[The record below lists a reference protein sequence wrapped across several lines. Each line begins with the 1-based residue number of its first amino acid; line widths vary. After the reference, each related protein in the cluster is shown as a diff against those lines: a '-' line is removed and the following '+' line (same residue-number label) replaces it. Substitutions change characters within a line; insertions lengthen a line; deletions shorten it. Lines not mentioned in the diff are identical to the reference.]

1 MKKLM
6 SVLLALALVLAMV
19 PVAASAADGDV
30 AQVGNNTY
38 PTLQAAVEALD
49 ENGSTITLLADVE
62 LSKQVTLPANTTLD
76 GDDHTISVA
85 DSVNAWSS
93 ENSSKYMLLC
103 TGTNTT
109 IQNVTVD
116 AEGNAYGCI
125 QFYAT
130 TGGKV
135 ENVTLKNA
143 QQLGLLVNASQVTA
157 TGTLTLAGNGWGDV
171 INVGWGSGIPE
182 TATESSFTATNATLV
197 GVSSIYSDSSDVQN
211 AGEDGSDKFEVNAK
225 DFEPAEDGSHN
236 YTRPVADFNG
246 TKYPSLQAAIDAA
259 AASAD
264 GDTITLLDNITAED
278 VEDAGNGT
286 AAFTIPA
293 GVTLDGAG
301 HTITASATWTDTNHP
316 ILGVTSGAQD
326 VTTTIQNLTI
336 VGNEKSGHGINVW
349 SAEGA
354 AAKTTVAIEGVAI
367 QNCGTAGMVVNNSIV
382 TASGLQTSGNAWG
395 AVNVDKGSAFT
406 LTGTNELAENVQV
419 YSEDAGEEDGSK
431 ITTDLTP
438 VTGVG
443 DTLKGYTYYTSDVSK
458 LGEATITT
466 DEVTTVYE
474 KVEDAISQAKE
485 GETVTLTKDV
495 AVEAP
500 ISIGKGVTL
509 DGNGK
514 TITYAGEKKETNP
527 SVLILANSGADNVT
541 VKNVTLDTNGNLK
554 HGVEFFATDKGTLSG
569 VTVNGGSGTS
579 VQVNGSTGFT
589 IENCVLNPNDGAYA
603 NIEYCLSESAQN
615 AGGTTPSMTIENV
628 TFDSTA
634 TYEVWADATTV
645 EKIKEE
651 LKKAGVKNPTDADVK
666 KAISENVTT
675 ENSDSV
681 TITVGLDDSNTET
694 ITKPSTKPST
704 PGGTPSEP
712 EEPTWPFTD
721 VTEGDDWFYG
731 AVAYVY
737 ENGIMAGTD
746 ETTFEPYMELDR
758 AMAAQLLYN
767 LEGKPVV
774 TGESPFEDVAGSHW
788 AVDAI
793 TWAAQNDIVAGIG
806 GDLYDP
812 DSNVTR
818 EQFAQMLY
826 NYAKYKGYDLTATGD
841 LSQFPDAGSISSWA
855 ETALSW
861 ANGNGLINGHENGT
875 IDSKGSTIRAQAA
888 SIMANFE
895 QNVAK

>member
-19 PVAASAADGDV
+19 PVAASAAETTTGLPD
-30 AQVGNNTY
+30 
-38 PTLQAAVEALD
+38 AV
-49 ENGSTITLLADVE
+49 NGVISLTEDVE
-62 LSKQVTLPANTTLD
+62 LSEVAVLTEGTTLK
-76 GDDHTISVA
+76 GNGHTISVA
-85 DSVNAWSS
+85 DGVTWSDANGS
-93 ENSSKYMLLC
+93 QYMLLC
-103 TGTNTT
+103 SGDSIT
-109 IQNVTVD
+109 IEDVTVD
-116 AEGNAYGCI
+116 AEGVAYGCV
-125 QFYAT
+125 QFYASKEGT
-130 TGGKV
+130 LTD
-135 ENVTLKNA
+135 VTLKNA
-143 QQLGLLVNASQVTA
+143 QELGLLVNASQVTA

-171 INVGWGSGIPE
+171 INVGWGYGIPAE
-182 TATESSFTATNATLV
+182 TEKSSFTVAEGAELV
-197 GVSSIYSDSSDVQN
+197 GVSSIYSDEKDVGN
-211 AGEDGSDKFEVNAK
+211 AGENGSSKFTISADGFTKEESEGTVT
-225 DFEPAEDGSHN
+225 
-236 YTRPVADFNG
+236 YTRPVASIDNEE
-246 TKYPSLQAAIDAA
+246 YPSLQAAIDDAK
-259 AASAD
+259 S

-278 VEDAGNGT
+278 VEDAGKGT

-293 GVTLDGAG
+293 GVTLDGNG

-336 VGNEKSGHGINVW
+336 EGNGKSGHGINVW
-349 SAEGA
+349 NANN
-354 AAKTTVAIEGVAI
+354 VAINAVEI
-367 QNCGTAGMVVNNSIV
+367 YNCGTAGVVINNSIV
-382 TASGLQTSGNAWG
+382 TARGLQTSGSAWG

-419 YSEDAGEEDGSK
+419 YSEDAGEEGGSE

-466 DEVTTVYE
+466 GEGATVYE
-474 KVEDAISQAKE
+474 KVEDAIEQATE

-554 HGVEFFATDKGTLSG
+554 HGVEFFAADNGKLSG

-603 NIEYCLSESAQN
+603 NIEYCLSESAQT

-628 TFDSTA
+628 TFDSA
-634 TYEVWADATTV
+634 SLAVWADATTV

-651 LKKAGVKNPTDADVK
+651 LKKAGVEDPTVADVK
-666 KAISENVTT
+666 NAISENVTT

-681 TITVGLDDSNTET
+681 TITVGLDDDNTET

-712 EEPTWPFTD
+712 EEPTWPFKD
-721 VTEGDDWFYG
+721 VTEGDDWFYD

-746 ETTFEPYMELDR
+746 ETTFEPTMELDR
-758 AMAAQLLYN
+758 AMAAQLFYN
-767 LEGKPVV
+767 LEGKPAV
-774 TGESPFEDVAGSHW
+774 TGDSTFTDVTSGHW

-793 TWAAQNDIVAGIG
+793 TWAAENEVVAGIG
-806 GDLYDP
+806 EGLYDP

-888 SIMANFE
+888 SIMANFD

>member
-19 PVAASAADGDV
+19 PVAASAAETTTGLPD
-30 AQVGNNTY
+30 
-38 PTLQAAVEALD
+38 AL
-49 ENGSTITLLADVE
+49 NGVISLTEDVE
-62 LSKQVTLPANTTLD
+62 LSEVAVLTEGTTLK
-76 GDDHTISVA
+76 GNGHTISVA
-85 DSVNAWSS
+85 DGVTWSDANGS
-93 ENSSKYMLLC
+93 QYMLLC
-103 TGTNTT
+103 SGDGIT
-109 IQNVTVD
+109 IEDVTVD
-116 AEGNAYGCI
+116 AEGVAYGCV
-125 QFYAT
+125 QFYASKKGT
-130 TGGKV
+130 LTD
-135 ENVTLKNA
+135 VTLKNA
-143 QQLGLLVNASQVTA
+143 QELGLLVNASQVTA

-182 TATESSFTATNATLV
+182 TATKSSFTATNATLV
-197 GVSSIYSDSSDVQN
+197 GVSSIYSDSSDVTN
-211 AGEDGSDKFEVNAK
+211 AGGTGIAEEKFEVNA
-225 DFEPAEDGSHN
+225 DGFTSDGEDSLN
-236 YTRPVADFNG
+236 YTRPVASIDNEE
-246 TKYPSLQAAIDAA
+246 YPSLQAAIDDAK
-259 AASAD
+259 S
-264 GDTITLLDNITAED
+264 GDTITLLDNITAD
-278 VEDAGNGT
+278 DGKVTGAGT
-286 AAFTIPA
+286 AVYTIPD
-293 GVTLDGAG
+293 GVTLNGNG
-301 HTITASATWTDTNHP
+301 HTITASATWTGTNHP
-316 ILGVTSGAQD
+316 ILGVTTGAEGA
-326 VTTTIQNLTI
+326 TTTIRNLTI

-382 TASGLQTSGNAWG
+382 TARGLQTSGNAWG
-395 AVNVDKGSAFT
+395 AVNVDNGGSFT
-406 LTGTNELAENVQV
+406 LTGTGNNFKENVQV
-419 YSEDAGEEDGSK
+419 YTEKPESCKIDVKAANLKEVKSYNSGEGS
-431 ITTDLTP
+431 
-438 VTGVG
+438 V
-443 DTLKGYTYYTSDVSK
+443 LKGFTYYTDDVSK

-495 AVEAP
+495 TVEDT
-500 ISIGKGVTL
+500 ITIGKGVTL

-514 TITYAGEKKETNP
+514 TITYAGAQKTENP

-541 VKNVTLDTNGNLK
+541 VKNVTLDTKGNLK
-554 HGVEFFATDKGTLSG
+554 HGVEFFAADNGKLSG

-589 IENCVLNPNDGAYA
+589 IENCVLNPGDGAYA

-634 TYEVWADATTV
+634 TYEVWADKDTV
-645 EKIKEE
+645 ANIKEE
-651 LKKAGVKNPTDADVK
+651 LKEAEVENPTDADVK
-666 KAISENVTT
+666 NAISGNVTT

-681 TITVGLDDSNTET
+681 TITVGLEGNTTDT

-704 PGGTPSEP
+704 PGGTPTEP

-721 VTEGDDWFYG
+721 VTEGDDWFYD

-737 ENGIMAGTD
+737 ENNIMAGTD
-746 ETTFEPYMELDR
+746 ETTFAPYMELDR
-758 AMAAQLLYN
+758 AMAAQLFYN
-767 LEGKPVV
+767 LEGKPTV
-774 TGESPFEDVAGSHW
+774 TGDSTFTDVTSGHW

-806 GDLYDP
+806 GGLYDP

-888 SIMANFE
+888 SIMANFD

>member
-49 ENGSTITLLADVE
+49 ENGGTITLLADVE
-62 LSKQVTLPANTTLD
+62 LSEQVTLPANTTLN
-76 GDDHTISVA
+76 GADHTISVA
-85 DSVNAWSS
+85 DGVNAWSS

-171 INVGWGSGIPE
+171 INVGWGSGIPD
-182 TATESSFTATNATLV
+182 TATESSFVADGAELV
-197 GVSSIYSDSSDVQN
+197 GVSSIYSDKQDVGN
-211 AGEDGSDKFEVNAK
+211 AETASKNISVTAPESFGEAKNSEDGSVVYARDVAQVKSGDSVTPY
-225 DFEPAEDGSHN
+225 PALEE
-236 YTRPVADFNG
+236 
-246 TKYPSLQAAIDAA
+246 AIAA
-259 AASAD
+259 AKS
-264 GDTITLLDNITAED
+264 GDTITLLDNITAE
-278 VEDAGNGT
+278 ESTGGKG
-286 AAFTIPA
+286 AAAYTIPA
-293 GVTLDGAG
+293 GVTLDGNG

-316 ILGVTSGAQD
+316 ILGVTSGAQE

-336 VGNEKSGHGINVW
+336 EGNGKSGHGINVW
-349 SAEGA
+349 NANN
-354 AAKTTVAIEGVAI
+354 VAINDAKI
-367 QNCGTAGMVVNNSIV
+367 YNCGTAGVVINNSTV
-382 TASGLQTSGNAWG
+382 TASGLQTSGSAWG

-419 YSEDAGEEDGSK
+419 YSEDAGEEGGSE

-443 DTLKGYTYYTSDVSK
+443 DTLKDYTYYTSDVSK
-458 LGEATITT
+458 LGEGYNEKTN
-466 DEVTTVYE
+466 TVYE
-474 KVEDAISQAKE
+474 DIEDAIEQATE

-495 AVEAP
+495 TVEDT
-500 ISIGKGVTL
+500 ITVDKGVTL

-514 TITYAGEKKETNP
+514 TITYAGAQKTENP

-541 VKNVTLDTNGNLK
+541 VKNVTLDTKGNLK
-554 HGVEFFATDKGTLSG
+554 HGVEFFAADNGKLSG

-579 VQVNGSTGFT
+579 VQVNGSTSFT
-589 IENCVLNPNDGAYA
+589 IENCVLNPDDDAYA

-628 TFDSTA
+628 TFDSA
-634 TYEVWADATTV
+634 SLAVWADQDTV
-645 EKIKEE
+645 ANIKEE
-651 LKKAGVKNPTDADVK
+651 LEEAGVKNPTGADVK
-666 KAISENVTT
+666 NAISENVTT
-675 ENSDSV
+675 ENSASV
-681 TITVGLDDSNTET
+681 TITVGLEGNTTDT

-721 VTEGDDWFYG
+721 VTEGEDWFYD

-746 ETTFEPYMELDR
+746 ETIFDPFLELDR

-788 AVDAI
+788 ASDAI

-806 GDLYDP
+806 GGLYDP

-888 SIMANFE
+888 SIMANFD

>member
-30 AQVGNNTY
+30 ARVGNNTY

-49 ENGSTITLLADVE
+49 ENGGTITLLADVE

-143 QQLGLLVNASQVTA
+143 QELGLLVNASQVTA

-171 INVGWGSGIPE
+171 INVGWGYGIPAE
-182 TATESSFTATNATLV
+182 TEKSSFTVAEGAELV
-197 GVSSIYSDSSDVQN
+197 GVSSIYSDEKDVGN
-211 AGEDGSDKFEVNAK
+211 AGENGSSKFTISADGFTKEESEGTVT
-225 DFEPAEDGSHN
+225 
-236 YTRPVADFNG
+236 YTRPVASIDNEE
-246 TKYPSLQAAIDAA
+246 YPSLQAAIDDAK
-259 AASAD
+259 S

-278 VEDAGNGT
+278 VEDAGKGT

-293 GVTLDGAG
+293 GVTLDGNG
-301 HTITASATWTDTNHP
+301 HTITASATWTGTNHP
-316 ILGVTSGAQD
+316 ILGVTTGAEGA
-326 VTTTIQNLTI
+326 TTTIRNLTI

-367 QNCGTAGMVVNNSIV
+367 QNCGTAGMVVNNSTV
-382 TASGLQTSGNAWG
+382 TASGLQTSGSAWG
-395 AVNVDKGSAFT
+395 AVNVDKGSTFT

-419 YSEDAGEEDGSK
+419 YSEDAGEEGGSE

-509 DGNGK
+509 DGGNH
-514 TITYAGEKKETNP
+514 TITYEGENKTDNP
-527 SVLILANSGADNVT
+527 SVLILAESGADGVT
-541 VKNVTLDTNGNLK
+541 VQNVKLDTKDKLK
-554 HGVEFFATDKGTLSG
+554 HGVEFFAADNGKLSG

-589 IENCVLNPNDGAYA
+589 IENCVLNPGDNAYA
-603 NIEYCLSESAQN
+603 NIEYCLSESAQT

-634 TYEVWADATTV
+634 TYEVWADKDTV
-645 EKIKEE
+645 ANIKEE
-651 LKKAGVKNPTDADVK
+651 LKEAEVENPTDADVK
-666 KAISENVTT
+666 NAISGNVTT

-681 TITVGLDDSNTET
+681 TITVGLKGNTTDT

-721 VTEGDDWFYG
+721 VTEGDDWFYD

-737 ENGIMAGTD
+737 ENGIMAGTS
-746 ETTFEPYMELDR
+746 ETTFEPTMELDR
-758 AMAAQLLYN
+758 AMAAQLFYN
-767 LEGKPVV
+767 LEGKPAV
-774 TGESPFEDVAGSHW
+774 TGDSTFTDVTSGHW

-806 GDLYDP
+806 GNLYDP

-861 ANGNGLINGHENGT
+861 ANGNDLINGHENGT

-888 SIMANFE
+888 SIMANFD

>member
-19 PVAASAADGDV
+19 PVAASAADGDTSEDTWFFMQDFAEWGDDHPSWVNVGWQYPEGFETNDITAIEVGIEDAEENLIMKYTADAEQVVYQRDNSYINSARQTSAPFYQSVAVVDGVLQEKVEDEDWTVIPGEPEVFFAWEPAKAYVKVTIEGGESQVQVNDSFTSDGISSAYV
-30 AQVGNNTY
+30 AQVGNKY
-38 PTLQAAVEALD
+38 YETLDKAIESATSD
-49 ENGSTITLLADVE
+49 STITLLEDITAD
-62 LSKQVTLPANTTLD
+62 D
-76 GDDHTISVA
+76 
-85 DSVNAWSS
+85 
-93 ENSSKYMLLC
+93 
-103 TGTNTT
+103 
-109 IQNVTVD
+109 
-116 AEGNAYGCI
+116 
-125 QFYAT
+125 
-130 TGGKV
+130 GKV
-135 ENVTLKNA
+135 
-143 QQLGLLVNASQVTA
+143 
-157 TGTLTLAGNGWGDV
+157 TGA
-171 INVGWGSGIPE
+171 
-182 TATESSFTATNATLV
+182 
-197 GVSSIYSDSSDVQN
+197 
-211 AGEDGSDKFEVNAK
+211 
-225 DFEPAEDGSHN
+225 
-236 YTRPVADFNG
+236 
-246 TKYPSLQAAIDAA
+246 
-259 AASAD
+259 
-264 GDTITLLDNITAED
+264 
-278 VEDAGNGT
+278 GT
-286 AAFTIPA
+286 AVYTIPD
-293 GVTLDGAG
+293 GVTLNGDG
-301 HTITASATWTDTNHP
+301 HTITASADWKSNERHP
-316 ILGVTSGAQD
+316 ILGVVGSTA
-326 VTTTIQNLTI
+326 TIENLTI
-336 VGNEKSGHGINVW
+336 VGNENSGHGINVW
-349 SAEGA
+349 SAEGTEVENQA
-354 AAKTTVAIEGVAI
+354 NVTIENVTV
-367 QNCGTAGMVVNNSIV
+367 QNCGTAGVVITTGVVN
-382 TASGLQTSGNAWG
+382 ASGLKTSGNAWG
-395 AVNVDKGSAFT
+395 AVNVDNGGSFT
-406 LTGTNELAENVQV
+406 LTGTGNNFEENVQV
-419 YSEDAGEEDGSK
+419 YTEKPDSCKIDVEAANLKEVKSYNSGEGS
-431 ITTDLTP
+431 
-438 VTGVG
+438 V
-443 DTLKGYTYYTSDVSK
+443 LKGYTYYTSDVSK

-466 DEVTTVYE
+466 GEGATVYE
-474 KVEDAISQAKE
+474 KVEDAIEQATE

-495 AVEAP
+495 TVEDT
-500 ISIGKGVTL
+500 ITIGEGVTL

-541 VKNVTLDTNGNLK
+541 VKNVTLDTKDNLK
-554 HGVEFFATDKGTLSG
+554 HGVEFFATDKGKLSG

-589 IENCVLNPNDGAYA
+589 IENCVLNPGDNAYA

-628 TFDSTA
+628 TFNSTA
-634 TYEVWADATTV
+634 TYEVWADKDTV
-645 EKIKEE
+645 ANIKEE
-651 LKKAGVKNPTDADVK
+651 LKDAGVDNPTDKDVTDV
-666 KAISENVTT
+666 INENVTT

-681 TITVGLDDSNTET
+681 TIAVGLGDGTTDT

-721 VTEGDDWFYG
+721 VTEGDDWFYD

-746 ETTFEPYMELDR
+746 ETTFEPTMELDR
-758 AMAAQLLYN
+758 AMAAQLFYN
-767 LEGKPVV
+767 LEGKPAV
-774 TGESPFEDVAGSHW
+774 TGDSTFTDVTSGHW

-806 GDLYDP
+806 GGLYDP

-888 SIMANFE
+888 SIMANFD

>member
-38 PTLQAAVEALD
+38 PTLQAAVGVLGEEGGA
-49 ENGSTITLLADVE
+49 ITLLADVE
-62 LSKQVTLPANTTLD
+62 LSEQVTLPANTTLN
-76 GDDHTISVA
+76 GADHTISVA
-85 DSVNAWSS
+85 DSVDAWSS

-171 INVGWGSGIPE
+171 INVGWGSGIPA
-182 TATESSFTATNATLV
+182 TATESSFVADGAELV
-197 GVSSIYSDSSDVQN
+197 GVSSIYSDKQDMGN
-211 AGEDGSDKFEVNAK
+211 AETASKNISVTAPESFGEAKNSEDGSVVYARD
-225 DFEPAEDGSHN
+225 
-236 YTRPVADFNG
+236 VAQVKSGDSV
-246 TKYPSLQAAIDAA
+246 TPYPTLEEAIAA
-259 AASAD
+259 AES

-278 VEDAGNGT
+278 VEDAGKGT

-301 HTITASATWTDTNHP
+301 HTITASATWTAKNHP

-326 VTTTIQNLTI
+326 VTTKIQNLTI
-336 VGNEKSGHGINVW
+336 EGNGKSGHGINVW
-349 SAEGA
+349 NANN
-354 AAKTTVAIEGVAI
+354 VAINDVKI
-367 QNCGTAGMVVNNSIV
+367 YNCGTAGVVINNSTV

-419 YSEDAGEEDGSK
+419 YSEDAGKEDGSK

-443 DTLKGYTYYTSDVSK
+443 GTLKGYTYYTSDVSK

-495 AVEAP
+495 TVEDT
-500 ISIGKGVTL
+500 ITIGEGVTL

-554 HGVEFFATDKGTLSG
+554 HGVEFFATDKGKLSG
-569 VTVNGGSGTS
+569 VTVNGGSWTS

-589 IENCVLNPNDGAYA
+589 IENCVLNPGDDAYA

-651 LKKAGVKNPTDADVK
+651 LEKAGVEDPTVADVK
-666 KAISENVTT
+666 NAISENVAT

-681 TITVGLDDSNTET
+681 TITVGLKGNTTDT

-721 VTEGDDWFYG
+721 VTEGDDWFYD

-737 ENGIMAGTD
+737 ENGIMAGTS
-746 ETTFEPYMELDR
+746 ETTFEPYMELNR
-758 AMAAQLLYN
+758 AQAAQLFYN
-767 LEGKPVV
+767 LEGKPTV
-774 TGESPFEDVAGSHW
+774 TGDSTFTDVTSGHW
-788 AVDAI
+788 AVEAI
-793 TWAAQNDIVAGIG
+793 TWAAENEVVAGIG
-806 GDLYDP
+806 EGLYDP

-841 LSQFPDAGSISSWA
+841 LTQFPDAGSISSWA

-861 ANGNGLINGHENGT
+861 ANGNDLINGHENGT
-875 IDSKGSTIRAQAA
+875 IDPKGSTIRAQAA
-888 SIMANFE
+888 SIMANFD

>member
-19 PVAASAADGDV
+19 PVAASAAETTSGLPD
-30 AQVGNNTY
+30 
-38 PTLQAAVEALD
+38 AV
-49 ENGSTITLLADVE
+49 NGVISLTEDVE
-62 LSKQVTLPANTTLD
+62 LSEVAVLTEGTTLK
-76 GDDHTISVA
+76 GNGHTISVA
-85 DSVNAWSS
+85 DDVTWSDANGS
-93 ENSSKYMLLC
+93 QYMLLC
-103 TGTNTT
+103 SGDGIT
-109 IQNVTVD
+109 IKDVTVD

-143 QQLGLLVNASQVTA
+143 QELGLLVNASQVTA

-171 INVGWGSGIPE
+171 INVGWGSGIPAE
-182 TATESSFTATNATLV
+182 TEKSSFTVAEGAELV
-197 GVSSIYSDSSDVQN
+197 GVSSIYSDEDDVDN
-211 AGEDGSDKFEVNAK
+211 AGENGSSKFTISADGFTKEESEGTVT
-225 DFEPAEDGSHN
+225 
-236 YTRPVADFNG
+236 YTRPVASIGDEE
-246 TKYPSLQAAIDAA
+246 YSSLQAAIDDAE
-259 AASAD
+259 S
-264 GDTITLLDNITAED
+264 GDTITLLDNITAE
-278 VEDAGNGT
+278 ESTGGNGK

-293 GVTLDGAG
+293 GVILDGAG

-326 VTTTIQNLTI
+326 VTTKIKNLTI
-336 VGNEKSGHGINVW
+336 EGNGKSGHGINVW
-349 SAEGA
+349 NANN
-354 AAKTTVAIEGVAI
+354 VAINAVEI
-367 QNCGTAGMVVNNSIV
+367 YNCGTAGVVINNSTV
-382 TASGLQTSGNAWG
+382 TASGLQTSGSAWG
-395 AVNVDKGSAFT
+395 AVNVDNGGSFT
-406 LTGTNELAENVQV
+406 LTGTGNSFGENVQV
-419 YSEDAGEEDGSK
+419 YTEKPESCK
-431 ITTDLTP
+431 IDVEAANLKE
-438 VTGVG
+438 VKSYNSGKDSV
-443 DTLKGYTYYTSDVSK
+443 LKGFTYYTDDVSK

-474 KVEDAISQAKE
+474 KVEDAISEAKE

-495 AVEAP
+495 AVEDT
-500 ISIGKGVTL
+500 ITIGEGVTL

-514 TITYAGEKKETNP
+514 TITYAGAQKTENP

-541 VKNVTLDTNGNLK
+541 VKNVTLDTKSNLK
-554 HGVEFFATDKGTLSG
+554 HGVEFFAADNGKLSG

-579 VQVNGSTGFT
+579 VQVNGSTGFK
-589 IENCVLNPNDGAYA
+589 IENCALNPGDGAYA

-634 TYEVWADATTV
+634 TYEVWADQDTV
-645 EKIKEE
+645 DNIKEE
-651 LKKAGVKNPTDADVK
+651 LKEAEVENPTDADVK
-666 KAISENVTT
+666 NAISENVAT

-681 TITVGLDDSNTET
+681 TITVGLKGNTTDT

-712 EEPTWPFTD
+712 EEPTWPFED
-721 VTEGDDWFYG
+721 VTEGDDWFYD

-746 ETTFEPYMELDR
+746 ETTFEPTMELDR
-758 AMAAQLLYN
+758 AMAAQLFYN
-767 LEGKPVV
+767 LEGKPAV
-774 TGESPFEDVAGSHW
+774 TGDSTFTDVTSGHW

-806 GDLYDP
+806 GGLYDP

-818 EQFAQMLY
+818 EQFAVMLY
-826 NYAKYKGYDLTATGD
+826 KYARFKGYDLTATGD
-841 LSQFPDAGSISSWA
+841 LTQFPDADAISSWA

-861 ANGNGLINGHENGT
+861 ANGKGLINGHENGT
-875 IDSKGSTIRAQAA
+875 IDPKGSTIRAQAA
-888 SIMANFE
+888 SIMANFD

>member
-30 AQVGNNTY
+30 ARVGEATY
-38 PTLQAAVEALD
+38 PTLQAAVGALG
-49 ENGSTITLLADVE
+49 EEGGAITLLADVE
-62 LSKQVTLPANTTLD
+62 LSEQVTLPANTTLD

-171 INVGWGSGIPE
+171 INVGWGSGIPA
-182 TATESSFTATNATLV
+182 TATESSFVADGAELV
-197 GVSSIYSDSSDVQN
+197 GVSSIYSDKQDVGN
-211 AGEDGSDKFEVNAK
+211 AATASKNISVTAPESFGKAKNSEDGSVVYARD
-225 DFEPAEDGSHN
+225 
-236 YTRPVADFNG
+236 VAQVKSGDSV
-246 TKYPSLQAAIDAA
+246 TPYPTLEEAIAA
-259 AASAD
+259 AKS
-264 GDTITLLDNITAED
+264 GDTITLLDNITAE
-278 VEDAGNGT
+278 ESTGGNGT

-382 TASGLQTSGNAWG
+382 TASGLQTSGSAWG
-395 AVNVDKGSAFT
+395 AVNVDNGGSFT
-406 LTGTNELAENVQV
+406 LTGTGNSFGENVQV
-419 YSEDAGEEDGSK
+419 YTEKPESCKIDVEAANLKEVKSYNSGEGS
-431 ITTDLTP
+431 
-438 VTGVG
+438 V
-443 DTLKGYTYYTSDVSK
+443 LKGFTYYTDDVSK
-458 LGEATITT
+458 LGEGYNEKTN
-466 DEVTTVYE
+466 TVYE
-474 KVEDAISQAKE
+474 DIEDAIEQATE
-485 GETVTLTKDV
+485 GDTIVLTKNAEVETPITLDKSITIKGEENVTLTYKANNQSAEGTFITVTGKDV
-495 AVEAP
+495 
-500 ISIGKGVTL
+500 TL
-509 DGNGK
+509 RD
-514 TITYAGEKKETNP
+514 I
-527 SVLILANSGADNVT
+527 II
-541 VKNVTLDTNGNLK
+541 DTNGKAK
-554 HGVEFFATDKGTLSG
+554 HGVQFYETTGGKLDG
-569 VTVNGGSGTS
+569 VTINGGTFTSVLVNGAEVTL
-579 VQVNGSTGFT
+579 TDCT
-589 IENCVLNPNDGAYA
+589 LNPDAGAYA
-603 NIEYCLSESAQN
+603 NIEYAKGDVVTENPVL
-615 AGGTTPSMTIENV
+615 TIDNV
-628 TFDSTA
+628 T
-634 TYEVWADATTV
+634 
-645 EKIKEE
+645 IKDGTQLVYVDQETFE
-651 LKKAGVKNPTDADVK
+651 RLGENP
-666 KAISENVTT
+666 
-675 ENSDSV
+675 
-681 TITVGLDDSNTET
+681 TET
-694 ITKPSTKPST
+694 IRDSITNKGTSDITVDLPGTEDDIVIEAPETST

-721 VTEGDDWFYG
+721 VTEGDDWFYD

-746 ETTFEPYMELDR
+746 ETAFEPTMELDR
-758 AMAAQLLYN
+758 AMAAQLFYN
-767 LEGKPVV
+767 LEGKPTV
-774 TGESPFEDVAGSHW
+774 TGDSTFTDVTSGHW

-793 TWAAQNDIVAGIG
+793 TWAAENEVVAGIG
-806 GDLYDP
+806 EGLYDP

-861 ANGNGLINGHENGT
+861 ANGNDLINGHENGT

-888 SIMANFE
+888 SIMANFD

>member
-49 ENGSTITLLADVE
+49 ENGGTITLLADVE
-62 LSKQVTLPANTTLD
+62 LSEQVTLPANTTLN

-85 DSVNAWSS
+85 DDVTWSDANGS
-93 ENSSKYMLLC
+93 QYMLLC
-103 TGTNTT
+103 SGDGIT
-109 IQNVTVD
+109 IEDVTVD
-116 AEGNAYGCI
+116 AEGVAYGCV
-125 QFYAT
+125 QFYASKEGT
-130 TGGKV
+130 LTD
-135 ENVTLKNA
+135 VTLKNA
-143 QQLGLLVNASQVTA
+143 QELGLLVNASQVTA

-171 INVGWGSGIPE
+171 INVGWGSGIPAE
-182 TATESSFTATNATLV
+182 TEKSSFTVAEGAELV
-197 GVSSIYSDSSDVQN
+197 GVSSIYSDEKDVDN
-211 AGEDGSDKFEVNAK
+211 AGGAGTADRKFEVNAK

-259 AASAD
+259 ES
-264 GDTITLLDNITAED
+264 GGTITLLDNITAD
-278 VEDAGNGT
+278 DGKVTGAGT

-293 GVTLDGAG
+293 GVILDGAG

-382 TASGLQTSGNAWG
+382 TASGLQTSGSAWG
-395 AVNVDKGSAFT
+395 AVNVDNGGSFT
-406 LTGTNELAENVQV
+406 LEGTENHFDENVQV
-419 YSEDAGEEDGSK
+419 YSEDAGTEKGSTIEVDAAGLK
-431 ITTDLTP
+431 M
-438 VTGVG
+438 VKSYNSGEGSV
-443 DTLKGYTYYTSDVSK
+443 LKGFTYYTDDVSK
-458 LGEATITT
+458 LGEGYNEKTN
-466 DEVTTVYE
+466 TVYE
-474 KVEDAISQAKE
+474 DIEDAIEQATE
-485 GETVTLTKDV
+485 GDTIVLTKN
-495 AVEAP
+495 AKVEAP
-500 ISIGKGVTL
+500 ITL
-509 DGNGK
+509 DK
-514 TITYAGEKKETNP
+514 SITIKGEE
-527 SVLILANSGADNVT
+527 
-541 VKNVTLDTNGNLK
+541 NVTLTYNANNQSAEGTFITVTGKDVTLRDIIIDTNGKAK
-554 HGVEFFATDKGTLSG
+554 HGVQFYETTGGKLDG
-569 VTVNGGSGTS
+569 VTINGGTFTSVLVNGAEVTL
-579 VQVNGSTGFT
+579 TDCT
-589 IENCVLNPNDGAYA
+589 LNPDAGAYA
-603 NIEYCLSESAQN
+603 NIEYAKGDVVTENPVLTIDN
-615 AGGTTPSMTIENV
+615 VTIKDGTQLVYVDQETIERLG
-628 TFDSTA
+628 
-634 TYEVWADATTV
+634 E
-645 EKIKEE
+645 
-651 LKKAGVKNPTDADVK
+651 NP
-666 KAISENVTT
+666 
-675 ENSDSV
+675 
-681 TITVGLDDSNTET
+681 TET
-694 ITKPSTKPST
+694 IRDSITNKGTSDITVDLPGTEDDIVIEAPETST

-721 VTEGDDWFYG
+721 VTEGDDWFYD

-737 ENGIMAGTD
+737 ENNIMAGTD
-746 ETTFEPYMELDR
+746 ETTFAPYMELDR
-758 AMAAQLLYN
+758 AMAAQLFYN
-767 LEGKPVV
+767 LEGKPTV
-774 TGESPFEDVAGSHW
+774 TGDSTFTDVTSGHW
-788 AVDAI
+788 AVEAI
-793 TWAAQNDIVAGIG
+793 TWAAENEVVAGIG
-806 GDLYDP
+806 EGLYDP

-841 LSQFPDAGSISSWA
+841 LTQFPDADAISSWA

-875 IDSKGSTIRAQAA
+875 IDPKGSTIRAQAA
-888 SIMANFE
+888 SIMANFD

>member
-30 AQVGNNTY
+30 ARVGEATY

-49 ENGSTITLLADVE
+49 ENGGTITLLADVE
-62 LSKQVTLPANTTLD
+62 LSEQVTLPANTTLN
-76 GDDHTISVA
+76 GADHTISVA
-85 DSVNAWSS
+85 DDVTWSDANGS
-93 ENSSKYMLLC
+93 QYMLLC
-103 TGTNTT
+103 SGDGIT
-109 IQNVTVD
+109 IEDVTVD
-116 AEGNAYGCI
+116 AEGVAYGCV
-125 QFYAT
+125 QFYASKEGT
-130 TGGKV
+130 LTD
-135 ENVTLKNA
+135 VTLKNA
-143 QQLGLLVNASQVTA
+143 QELGLLVNASQVTA

-171 INVGWGSGIPE
+171 INVGWGSDIPE
-182 TATESSFTATNATLV
+182 TATKSSFTATNATLV
-197 GVSSIYSDSSDVQN
+197 GVSSIYSDEDDVEN
-211 AGEDGSDKFEVNAK
+211 AGEDGSDKFGVSA
-225 DFEPAEDGSHN
+225 DGFTPDGEGSLN
-236 YTRPVADFNG
+236 YARPVASIDNE
-246 TKYPSLQAAIDAA
+246 KYPSLQAAIDDAK
-259 AASAD
+259 S
-264 GDTITLLDNITAED
+264 GDTITLLDNITAE
-278 VEDAGNGT
+278 ESTGGNGT

-293 GVTLDGAG
+293 GVILDGAG

-336 VGNEKSGHGINVW
+336 VGNENSGHGINVW
-349 SAEGA
+349 NANN
-354 AAKTTVAIEGVAI
+354 VAINDVKI
-367 QNCGTAGMVVNNSIV
+367 YNCGTAGVVINNSTV

-395 AVNVDKGSAFT
+395 AVNVDNGGSFT
-406 LTGTNELAENVQV
+406 LTGTGNNFEESVQV
-419 YSEDAGEEDGSK
+419 YTEKPDSCNINVEAANLKEVKSYNSGKDS
-431 ITTDLTP
+431 
-438 VTGVG
+438 V
-443 DTLKGYTYYTSDVSK
+443 LKGFTYYTDDVSK

-495 AVEAP
+495 AVEDT
-500 ISIGKGVTL
+500 ITIGEGVTL

-514 TITYAGEKKETNP
+514 TITYAGAQKTENP

-541 VKNVTLDTNGNLK
+541 VKNVTLDTKSNLK
-554 HGVEFFATDKGTLSG
+554 HGVEFFAADNGKLSG

-603 NIEYCLSESAQN
+603 NIEYCLSESAQT

-628 TFDSTA
+628 TFDSDSLA
-634 TYEVWADATTV
+634 VWADQDTV
-645 EKIKEE
+645 ANIKEE
-651 LKKAGVKNPTDADVK
+651 LKDAGVKNPTDADVK

-681 TITVGLDDSNTET
+681 TITVGLEGNTTDT

-712 EEPTWPFTD
+712 EEPTWPFED
-721 VTEGDDWFYG
+721 VTEGDDWFYD

-737 ENGIMAGTD
+737 ENGIMAGTND
-746 ETTFEPYMELDR
+746 TTFAPYMELDR
-758 AMAAQLLYN
+758 AMAAQLFYN
-767 LEGKPVV
+767 LEGKPAV
-774 TGESPFEDVAGSHW
+774 TGDSTFTDVTSGHW

-793 TWAAQNDIVAGIG
+793 TWAAENEVVAGIG
-806 GDLYDP
+806 EGLYDP

-861 ANGNGLINGHENGT
+861 ANGNDLINGHENGT
-875 IDSKGSTIRAQAA
+875 IDPKGSTIRAQAA
-888 SIMANFE
+888 SIMANFD

>member
-19 PVAASAADGDV
+19 PVAASAAETTTGLPD
-30 AQVGNNTY
+30 
-38 PTLQAAVEALD
+38 AV
-49 ENGSTITLLADVE
+49 NGVISLTEDVE
-62 LSKQVTLPANTTLD
+62 LSEVAVLTEGTTLK
-76 GDDHTISVA
+76 GNGHTISVA
-85 DSVNAWSS
+85 DDVTWSDANGS
-93 ENSSKYMLLC
+93 QYMLLC
-103 TGTNTT
+103 SGDGIT
-109 IQNVTVD
+109 IEDVTVD
-116 AEGNAYGCI
+116 AEGVAYGCV
-125 QFYAT
+125 QFYASKEGT
-130 TGGKV
+130 LTD
-135 ENVTLKNA
+135 VTLKNA
-143 QQLGLLVNASQVTA
+143 QELGLLVNASQVTA

-197 GVSSIYSDSSDVQN
+197 GVSSIYSDEEDVDN
-211 AGEDGSDKFEVNAK
+211 AGDAGTADGKFEVNAK

-264 GDTITLLDNITAED
+264 GDTITLLDNITAD
-278 VEDAGNGT
+278 DGKVTGAGT
-286 AAFTIPA
+286 AVYTIPD
-293 GVTLDGAG
+293 GVTLNGNG
-301 HTITASATWTDTNHP
+301 HTITASATWTGTNHP
-316 ILGVTSGAQD
+316 ILGVTTGAEGA
-326 VTTTIQNLTI
+326 TTTIRNLTI

-382 TASGLQTSGNAWG
+382 TARGLQTSGNAWG
-395 AVNVDKGSAFT
+395 AVNVDNGGSFT
-406 LTGTNELAENVQV
+406 LTGTGNNFKENVQV
-419 YSEDAGEEDGSK
+419 YTEKPDSCNINVKAANLKEVKSYNSGEGS
-431 ITTDLTP
+431 
-438 VTGVG
+438 V
-443 DTLKGYTYYTSDVSK
+443 LKGFTYYTDDVSK

-514 TITYAGEKKETNP
+514 TITYAGAQKTENP

-541 VKNVTLDTNGNLK
+541 VKNVTLDTKSNLK
-554 HGVEFFATDKGTLSG
+554 HGVEFFAADNGKLSG

-579 VQVNGSTGFT
+579 VQVNGSTGFK
-589 IENCVLNPNDGAYA
+589 IENCALNPGDGAYA

-628 TFDSTA
+628 TFDSA
-634 TYEVWADATTV
+634 SLAVWADATTV

-651 LKKAGVKNPTDADVK
+651 LKKAEVENPTDADVK
-666 KAISENVTT
+666 NAISENVTT

-681 TITVGLDDSNTET
+681 TITVGLKGNTTDT

-704 PGGTPSEP
+704 PGGTPTEP

-721 VTEGDDWFYG
+721 VTEGDDWFYD

-746 ETTFEPYMELDR
+746 ETTFEPTMELDR
-758 AMAAQLLYN
+758 AMAAQLFYN
-767 LEGKPVV
+767 LEGKPTV
-774 TGESPFEDVAGSHW
+774 TGDSTFTDVTSGHW
-788 AVDAI
+788 AVEAI
-793 TWAAQNDIVAGIG
+793 TWAAENEVVAGIG
-806 GDLYDP
+806 EGLYDP

-841 LSQFPDAGSISSWA
+841 LTQFPDAGSISSWA

-861 ANGNGLINGHENGT
+861 ANGNDLINGHENGT
-875 IDSKGSTIRAQAA
+875 IDPKGSTIRAQAA
-888 SIMANFE
+888 SIMANFD

>member
-1 MKKLM
+1 M
-6 SVLLALALVLAMV
+6 
-19 PVAASAADGDV
+19 
-30 AQVGNNTY
+30 
-38 PTLQAAVEALD
+38 
-49 ENGSTITLLADVE
+49 
-62 LSKQVTLPANTTLD
+62 
-76 GDDHTISVA
+76 
-85 DSVNAWSS
+85 
-93 ENSSKYMLLC
+93 
-103 TGTNTT
+103 
-109 IQNVTVD
+109 
-116 AEGNAYGCI
+116 
-125 QFYAT
+125 
-130 TGGKV
+130 
-135 ENVTLKNA
+135 
-143 QQLGLLVNASQVTA
+143 
-157 TGTLTLAGNGWGDV
+157 
-171 INVGWGSGIPE
+171 
-182 TATESSFTATNATLV
+182 
-197 GVSSIYSDSSDVQN
+197 
-211 AGEDGSDKFEVNAK
+211 
-225 DFEPAEDGSHN
+225 
-236 YTRPVADFNG
+236 
-246 TKYPSLQAAIDAA
+246 
-259 AASAD
+259 
-264 GDTITLLDNITAED
+264 
-278 VEDAGNGT
+278 EDAGKGT

-336 VGNEKSGHGINVW
+336 EGNGKSGHGINVW
-349 SAEGA
+349 NANN
-354 AAKTTVAIEGVAI
+354 VAINAVEI
-367 QNCGTAGMVVNNSIV
+367 YNCGTAGVVINNSTV
-382 TASGLQTSGNAWG
+382 TASSLQTSGSAWG
-395 AVNVDKGSAFT
+395 AVNVDNGGSFT
-406 LTGTNELAENVQV
+406 LTGTGNNFEESVQV
-419 YSEDAGEEDGSK
+419 YTEKPDSCNINVEAANLKEVKSYNSGEGS
-431 ITTDLTP
+431 
-438 VTGVG
+438 V
-443 DTLKGYTYYTSDVSK
+443 LKGYTYYTSDVSK

-466 DEVTTVYE
+466 GEGATVYE
-474 KVEDAISQAKE
+474 KVEDAIEQATE

-495 AVEAP
+495 TVEDT
-500 ISIGKGVTL
+500 ITIGEGVTL

-554 HGVEFFATDKGTLSG
+554 HGVEFFATDKGKLSG

-589 IENCVLNPNDGAYA
+589 IENCVLNPGDDAYA

-634 TYEVWADATTV
+634 TYEVWADKDTV
-645 EKIKEE
+645 ANIKEE
-651 LKKAGVKNPTDADVK
+651 LKEAEVENPTDADVK
-666 KAISENVTT
+666 NAISGNVTT

-681 TITVGLDDSNTET
+681 TITVGLDDGNTET

-721 VTEGDDWFYG
+721 VTEGDDWFYD

-737 ENGIMAGTD
+737 ENGIMAGTG
-746 ETTFEPYMELDR
+746 ETVFEPTMELDR
-758 AMAAQLLYN
+758 AMAAQLFYN
-767 LEGKPVV
+767 LEGKPTV
-774 TGESPFEDVAGSHW
+774 TGDSTFTDVTSGHW

-841 LSQFPDAGSISSWA
+841 LTQFPDAGSISSWA

-861 ANGNGLINGHENGT
+861 ANGNDLINGHENGT

-888 SIMANFE
+888 SIMANFD

>member
-30 AQVGNNTY
+30 ARVGEATY

-49 ENGSTITLLADVE
+49 ENGGTITLLADVE
-62 LSKQVTLPANTTLD
+62 LSEQVTLPANTTLN
-76 GDDHTISVA
+76 GADHTISVA
-85 DSVNAWSS
+85 DDVTWSDANGS
-93 ENSSKYMLLC
+93 QYMLLC
-103 TGTNTT
+103 SGDGIT
-109 IQNVTVD
+109 IEDVTVD
-116 AEGNAYGCI
+116 AEGVAYGCV
-125 QFYAT
+125 QFYASKEGT
-130 TGGKV
+130 LTD
-135 ENVTLKNA
+135 VTLKNA
-143 QQLGLLVNASQVTA
+143 QELGLLVNASQVTA

-171 INVGWGSGIPE
+171 INVGWGSDIPE
-182 TATESSFTATNATLV
+182 TATKSSFTATNATLV
-197 GVSSIYSDSSDVQN
+197 GVSSIYSDEDDVEN
-211 AGEDGSDKFEVNAK
+211 AGEDGSDKFGVSA
-225 DFEPAEDGSHN
+225 DGFTPDGEGSLN
-236 YTRPVADFNG
+236 YARPVASIDNE
-246 TKYPSLQAAIDAA
+246 KYPSLQAAIDDAK
-259 AASAD
+259 S
-264 GDTITLLDNITAED
+264 GDTITLLDNITAE
-278 VEDAGNGT
+278 ESTGGNGT

-293 GVTLDGAG
+293 GVILDGAG

-336 VGNEKSGHGINVW
+336 VGNENSGHGINVW
-349 SAEGA
+349 NANN
-354 AAKTTVAIEGVAI
+354 VAINDVKI
-367 QNCGTAGMVVNNSIV
+367 YNCGTAGVVINNSTV

-395 AVNVDKGSAFT
+395 AVNVDNGGSFT
-406 LTGTNELAENVQV
+406 LTGTGNNFEESVQV
-419 YSEDAGEEDGSK
+419 YTEKPDSCNINVEAANLKEVKSYNSGKDS
-431 ITTDLTP
+431 
-438 VTGVG
+438 V
-443 DTLKGYTYYTSDVSK
+443 LKGFTYYTDDVSK

-495 AVEAP
+495 AVEDT
-500 ISIGKGVTL
+500 ITIGEGVTL

-514 TITYAGEKKETNP
+514 TITYAGAQKTENP

-541 VKNVTLDTNGNLK
+541 VKNVTLDTKSNLK
-554 HGVEFFATDKGTLSG
+554 HGVEFFAADNGKLSG

-603 NIEYCLSESAQN
+603 NIEYCLSESAQT

-628 TFDSTA
+628 TFDSDSLA
-634 TYEVWADATTV
+634 VWADQDTV
-645 EKIKEE
+645 ANIKEE
-651 LKKAGVKNPTDADVK
+651 LKDAGVKNPTDADVK

-681 TITVGLDDSNTET
+681 TITVGLEGNTTDT

-712 EEPTWPFTD
+712 EEPTWPFED
-721 VTEGDDWFYG
+721 VTEGDDWFYD

-737 ENGIMAGTD
+737 ENGIMAGTG
-746 ETTFEPYMELDR
+746 ETVFEPYMELDR
-758 AMAAQLLYN
+758 AMAAQLFYN
-767 LEGKPVV
+767 LEGKPAV
-774 TGESPFEDVAGSHW
+774 TGDSTFTDVTSGHW

-793 TWAAQNDIVAGIG
+793 TWAAENEVVAGIG
-806 GDLYDP
+806 EGLYDP

-841 LSQFPDAGSISSWA
+841 LTQFPDAGSISSWA

-861 ANGNGLINGHENGT
+861 ANGNDLINGHENGT
-875 IDSKGSTIRAQAA
+875 IDPKGSTIRAQAA
-888 SIMANFE
+888 SIMANFD

>member
-30 AQVGNNTY
+30 ARVGEATY

-49 ENGSTITLLADVE
+49 ENGGTITLLADVE
-62 LSKQVTLPANTTLD
+62 LSEQVTLPANTTLN
-76 GDDHTISVA
+76 GADHTISVA
-85 DSVNAWSS
+85 DDVTWSDANGS
-93 ENSSKYMLLC
+93 QYMLLC
-103 TGTNTT
+103 SGDGIT
-109 IQNVTVD
+109 IEDVTVD
-116 AEGNAYGCI
+116 AEGVAYGCV
-125 QFYAT
+125 QFYASKEGT
-130 TGGKV
+130 LTD
-135 ENVTLKNA
+135 VTLKNA
-143 QQLGLLVNASQVTA
+143 QELGLLVNASQVTA

-171 INVGWGSGIPE
+171 INVGWGSDIPE
-182 TATESSFTATNATLV
+182 TATKSSFTATNATLV
-197 GVSSIYSDSSDVQN
+197 GVSSIYSDEDDVEN
-211 AGEDGSDKFEVNAK
+211 AGEDGSDKFGVSA
-225 DFEPAEDGSHN
+225 DGFTPDGEGSLN
-236 YTRPVADFNG
+236 YARPVASIDNE
-246 TKYPSLQAAIDAA
+246 KYPSLQAAIDDAK
-259 AASAD
+259 S
-264 GDTITLLDNITAED
+264 GDTITLLDNITAE
-278 VEDAGNGT
+278 ESTGGNGT

-293 GVTLDGAG
+293 GVILDGAG

-336 VGNEKSGHGINVW
+336 VGNENSGHGINVW
-349 SAEGA
+349 NANN
-354 AAKTTVAIEGVAI
+354 VAINDVKI
-367 QNCGTAGMVVNNSIV
+367 YNCGTAGVVINNSTV

-395 AVNVDKGSAFT
+395 AVNVDNGGSFT
-406 LTGTNELAENVQV
+406 LTGTGNNFEESVQV
-419 YSEDAGEEDGSK
+419 YTEKPDSCNINVEAANLKEVKSYNSGKDS
-431 ITTDLTP
+431 
-438 VTGVG
+438 V
-443 DTLKGYTYYTSDVSK
+443 LKGFTYYTDDVSK

-495 AVEAP
+495 AVEDT
-500 ISIGKGVTL
+500 ITIGEGVTL

-514 TITYAGEKKETNP
+514 TITYAGAQKTENP

-541 VKNVTLDTNGNLK
+541 VKNVTLDTKSNLK
-554 HGVEFFATDKGTLSG
+554 HGVEFFAADNGKLSG

-603 NIEYCLSESAQN
+603 NIEYCLSESAQT

-628 TFDSTA
+628 TFDSDSLA
-634 TYEVWADATTV
+634 VWADQDTV
-645 EKIKEE
+645 ANIKEE
-651 LKKAGVKNPTDADVK
+651 LKDAGVKNPTDADVK

-681 TITVGLDDSNTET
+681 TITVGLEGNTTDT

-712 EEPTWPFTD
+712 EEPTWPFED
-721 VTEGDDWFYG
+721 VTEGDDWFYD

-737 ENGIMAGTD
+737 ENGIMAGTND
-746 ETTFEPYMELDR
+746 TTFAPYMELDR
-758 AMAAQLLYN
+758 AMAAQLFYN
-767 LEGKPVV
+767 LEGKPAV
-774 TGESPFEDVAGSHW
+774 TGDSTFTDVTSGHW

-793 TWAAQNDIVAGIG
+793 TWAAENEVVAGIG
-806 GDLYDP
+806 EGLYDP

-841 LSQFPDAGSISSWA
+841 LTQFPDAGSISSWA

-861 ANGNGLINGHENGT
+861 ANGNDLINGHENGT
-875 IDSKGSTIRAQAA
+875 IDPKGSTIRAQAA
-888 SIMANFE
+888 SIMANFD

>member
-1 MKKLM
+1 M
-6 SVLLALALVLAMV
+6 
-19 PVAASAADGDV
+19 
-30 AQVGNNTY
+30 
-38 PTLQAAVEALD
+38 
-49 ENGSTITLLADVE
+49 
-62 LSKQVTLPANTTLD
+62 
-76 GDDHTISVA
+76 
-85 DSVNAWSS
+85 
-93 ENSSKYMLLC
+93 
-103 TGTNTT
+103 
-109 IQNVTVD
+109 
-116 AEGNAYGCI
+116 
-125 QFYAT
+125 
-130 TGGKV
+130 
-135 ENVTLKNA
+135 
-143 QQLGLLVNASQVTA
+143 
-157 TGTLTLAGNGWGDV
+157 

-197 GVSSIYSDSSDVQN
+197 GVSSIYSDSSDVTN
-211 AGEDGSDKFEVNAK
+211 AGGTGTAEEKFEVNA
-225 DFEPAEDGSHN
+225 DGFTSDGEDSLN
-236 YTRPVADFNG
+236 YTRPVASIDNEE
-246 TKYPSLQAAIDAA
+246 YPSLQAAIDDAE
-259 AASAD
+259 S
-264 GDTITLLDNITAED
+264 GDTITLLDNITAE
-278 VEDAGNGT
+278 ESTGGNGT

-293 GVTLDGAG
+293 GVTLDGNG
-301 HTITASATWTDTNHP
+301 HTITASATWTGTNHP

-326 VTTTIQNLTI
+326 VTTKIKNLTI

-382 TASGLQTSGNAWG
+382 TASGLQTSGSAWG
-395 AVNVDKGSAFT
+395 AVNVDNGGSFT
-406 LTGTNELAENVQV
+406 LTGTGNNFKENVQV
-419 YSEDAGEEDGSK
+419 YTEKPDSCNINVEAANLKEVKSYNSGEGS
-431 ITTDLTP
+431 
-438 VTGVG
+438 V
-443 DTLKGYTYYTSDVSK
+443 LKGFTYYTDDVSK

-514 TITYAGEKKETNP
+514 TITYAGAQKTENP

-541 VKNVTLDTNGNLK
+541 VKNVTLDTKSNLK
-554 HGVEFFATDKGTLSG
+554 HGVEFFAADNGTLSG

-579 VQVNGSTGFT
+579 VQVNGSTGFK
-589 IENCVLNPNDGAYA
+589 IENCALNPGDGAYA
-603 NIEYCLSESAQN
+603 NIEYCLSDNAQT
-615 AGGTTPSMTIENV
+615 AGGTTPTMTIENV

-634 TYEVWADATTV
+634 TYEVWADQDTV
-645 EKIKEE
+645 ANIKEE
-651 LKKAGVKNPTDADVK
+651 LEKAGVEKPTDADVK
-666 KAISENVTT
+666 NAISGNVTT

-681 TITVGLDDSNTET
+681 TIAVGLGDGTTDT

-721 VTEGDDWFYG
+721 VTEGDDWFYD

-737 ENGIMAGTD
+737 ENNIMAGTD
-746 ETTFEPYMELDR
+746 ETTFAPYMELDR
-758 AMAAQLLYN
+758 AMAAQLFYN
-767 LEGKPVV
+767 LEGKPAV
-774 TGESPFEDVAGSHW
+774 TGDSTFTDVTSGHW

-818 EQFAQMLY
+818 EQFAVMLY
-826 NYAKYKGYDLTATGD
+826 KYARFKGYDLTATGD
-841 LSQFPDAGSISSWA
+841 LTQFPDAGSISSWA

-861 ANGNGLINGHENGT
+861 ANGNDLINGHENGT
-875 IDSKGSTIRAQAA
+875 IDPKGSTIRAQAA
-888 SIMANFE
+888 SIMANFD

>member
-19 PVAASAADGDV
+19 PVAASAAETTTGLPD
-30 AQVGNNTY
+30 
-38 PTLQAAVEALD
+38 AV
-49 ENGSTITLLADVE
+49 NGVISLTEDVE
-62 LSKQVTLPANTTLD
+62 LSEVAVLTEGTTLK
-76 GDDHTISVA
+76 GNGHTISVA
-85 DSVNAWSS
+85 DDVTWSDANGS
-93 ENSSKYMLLC
+93 QYMLLC
-103 TGTNTT
+103 SGDGIT
-109 IQNVTVD
+109 IEDVTVD
-116 AEGNAYGCI
+116 AEGVAYGCV
-125 QFYAT
+125 QFYASKEGT
-130 TGGKV
+130 LTD
-135 ENVTLKNA
+135 VTLKNA
-143 QQLGLLVNASQVTA
+143 QELGLLVNDSQVTA

-171 INVGWGSGIPE
+171 INVGWGSGIPAE
-182 TATESSFTATNATLV
+182 TEKSSFTVAEGAELV
-197 GVSSIYSDSSDVQN
+197 GVSSIYSDEKDVDN
-211 AGEDGSDKFEVNAK
+211 AGGAGTADGKFEVNAK

-278 VEDAGNGT
+278 VEDAGKGT

-293 GVTLDGAG
+293 GVILDGAG

-316 ILGVTSGAQD
+316 ILGVTSDAQD

-382 TASGLQTSGNAWG
+382 TASGLQTSGSAWG
-395 AVNVDKGSAFT
+395 AVNVDNGGSFT
-406 LTGTNELAENVQV
+406 LEGTENHFDENVQV
-419 YSEDAGEEDGSK
+419 YSEDAGTENGSTIEVDAAGLK
-431 ITTDLTP
+431 M
-438 VTGVG
+438 VKSYNSGEGSV
-443 DTLKGYTYYTSDVSK
+443 LKGFTYYTDDVSK

-495 AVEAP
+495 TVEDT
-500 ISIGKGVTL
+500 ITIGKGVTL

-514 TITYAGEKKETNP
+514 TITYAGAQKTENP

-541 VKNVTLDTNGNLK
+541 VKNVTLDTKGNLK
-554 HGVEFFATDKGTLSG
+554 HGVEFFAADNGKLSG

-589 IENCVLNPNDGAYA
+589 IENCVLNPGDNAYA

-634 TYEVWADATTV
+634 TYEVWADKDTV
-645 EKIKEE
+645 ANIKEE
-651 LKKAGVKNPTDADVK
+651 LKEAEVENPTDADVK
-666 KAISENVTT
+666 NAISGNVTT

-681 TITVGLDDSNTET
+681 TITVGLEGNTTDT

-704 PGGTPSEP
+704 PGGTPTEP

-721 VTEGDDWFYG
+721 VTEGDDWFYD

-737 ENGIMAGTD
+737 ENNIMAGTD

-758 AMAAQLLYN
+758 AMAAQLFYN
-767 LEGKPVV
+767 LEGKPAV
-774 TGESPFEDVAGSHW
+774 TGDSTFTDVTSGHW

-806 GDLYDP
+806 GGLYDP

-818 EQFAQMLY
+818 EQFVVMLY
-826 NYAKYKGYDLTATGD
+826 KYARFKGYDLTATGD
-841 LSQFPDAGSISSWA
+841 LTQFPDAGSISSWA

-861 ANGNGLINGHENGT
+861 ANGKGLINGNEDGT
-875 IDSKGSTIRAQAA
+875 IDPKGSTIRAQAA
-888 SIMANFE
+888 SILAQFD
-895 QNVAK
+895 QSFIS

>member
-38 PTLQAAVEALD
+38 PTLQAAVDALG
-49 ENGSTITLLADVE
+49 EEGGAITLLADVE
-62 LSKQVTLPANTTLD
+62 LSEQVTLPANTTLN
-76 GDDHTISVA
+76 GADHTISVA

-171 INVGWGSGIPE
+171 INVGWGSGIPAE
-182 TATESSFTATNATLV
+182 TEKSSFTVAEGAELV
-197 GVSSIYSDSSDVQN
+197 GVSSIYSDEDDVEN
-211 AGEDGSDKFEVNAK
+211 AGENGSSKFTISADGFTKEESEGTVT
-225 DFEPAEDGSHN
+225 
-236 YTRPVADFNG
+236 YTRPVASIGDEE
-246 TKYPSLQAAIDAA
+246 YSSLQAAIDDAE
-259 AASAD
+259 S

-278 VEDAGNGT
+278 VEDAGKGT

-293 GVTLDGAG
+293 GVTLDGNG

-336 VGNEKSGHGINVW
+336 EGNGKSGHGINVW
-349 SAEGA
+349 NANN
-354 AAKTTVAIEGVAI
+354 VAINAVEI
-367 QNCGTAGMVVNNSIV
+367 YNCGTAGVVINNSTV
-382 TASGLQTSGNAWG
+382 TASGLQTSGSAWG
-395 AVNVDKGSAFT
+395 AVNVDNGGSFT
-406 LTGTNELAENVQV
+406 LTGTGNNFEESVQV
-419 YSEDAGEEDGSK
+419 YTEKPDSCNINVEAANLKEVKSYNSGEGS
-431 ITTDLTP
+431 
-438 VTGVG
+438 V
-443 DTLKGYTYYTSDVSK
+443 LKGYTYYTSDVSK

-509 DGNGK
+509 DGGNH
-514 TITYAGEKKETNP
+514 TITYEGENKTDNP
-527 SVLILANSGADNVT
+527 SVLILAESGADGVT
-541 VKNVTLDTNGNLK
+541 VQNVKLDTKDKLK
-554 HGVEFFATDKGTLSG
+554 HGVEFFAADNGKLSG

-589 IENCVLNPNDGAYA
+589 IENCVLNPGDNAYA
-603 NIEYCLSESAQN
+603 NIEYCLSESVQT

-634 TYEVWADATTV
+634 TYEVWADQDTV
-645 EKIKEE
+645 ANIKEE
-651 LKKAGVKNPTDADVK
+651 LEKAGVENPTGADVK

-681 TITVGLDDSNTET
+681 TITVGLKGNTTDT

-712 EEPTWPFTD
+712 EEPTWPFED
-721 VTEGDDWFYG
+721 VTEGDDWFYD

-746 ETTFEPYMELDR
+746 ETTFEPYMELNR
-758 AMAAQLLYN
+758 AMAAQLFYN
-767 LEGKPVV
+767 LEGKPTV
-774 TGESPFEDVAGSHW
+774 TGDSTFTDVTSGHW

-861 ANGNGLINGHENGT
+861 ANGNDLINGHENGT
-875 IDSKGSTIRAQAA
+875 IDPKGSTIRAQAA
-888 SIMANFE
+888 SIMANFD

>member
-19 PVAASAADGDV
+19 PVAASAADGDTSEDTWFFMQDFAEWGDDHPSWVNVGWQYPEGFETNDITAIEVGIEDAEENLIMKYTADAEQVVYQRDNGYINSARQTSAPFYQSVAVVDGVLQEKVEDEDWTVIPGEPEVFFAWEPAKAYVKVTIKGGESQEQVNNSFTSDGISSAYV
-30 AQVGNNTY
+30 AQVGNKY
-38 PTLQAAVEALD
+38 YETLDKAIESATSD
-49 ENGSTITLLADVE
+49 STITLL
-62 LSKQVTLPANTTLD
+62 
-76 GDDHTISVA
+76 
-85 DSVNAWSS
+85 
-93 ENSSKYMLLC
+93 
-103 TGTNTT
+103 
-109 IQNVTVD
+109 
-116 AEGNAYGCI
+116 
-125 QFYAT
+125 
-130 TGGKV
+130 
-135 ENVTLKNA
+135 
-143 QQLGLLVNASQVTA
+143 
-157 TGTLTLAGNGWGDV
+157 
-171 INVGWGSGIPE
+171 
-182 TATESSFTATNATLV
+182 
-197 GVSSIYSDSSDVQN
+197 
-211 AGEDGSDKFEVNAK
+211 ED
-225 DFEPAEDGSHN
+225 
-236 YTRPVADFNG
+236 
-246 TKYPSLQAAIDAA
+246 
-259 AASAD
+259 
-264 GDTITLLDNITAED
+264 ITAE
-278 VEDAGNGT
+278 ESTGGNGT

-293 GVTLDGAG
+293 GVILDGAG
-301 HTITASATWTDTNHP
+301 HTITASATWTGTNHP
-316 ILGVTSGAQD
+316 ILGVTTGAEGA
-326 VTTTIQNLTI
+326 TTTIRNLTI
-336 VGNEKSGHGINVW
+336 VGNENSGHGINVW
-349 SAEGA
+349 SAEGTEVENQA
-354 AAKTTVAIEGVAI
+354 NVTIENVTV
-367 QNCGTAGMVVNNSIV
+367 QNCGTAGVVITTGVVN
-382 TASGLQTSGNAWG
+382 ASGLKTSGNAWG
-395 AVNVDKGSAFT
+395 AVNVDNGGSFT
-406 LTGTNELAENVQV
+406 LTGTGNNFKENVQV
-419 YSEDAGEEDGSK
+419 YTEKPDSCNINVKAANLKEVKSYNSGEGS
-431 ITTDLTP
+431 
-438 VTGVG
+438 V
-443 DTLKGYTYYTSDVSK
+443 LKGFTYYTDDVSK

-514 TITYAGEKKETNP
+514 TITYAGAQKTENP

-541 VKNVTLDTNGNLK
+541 VKNVTLDTKSNLK
-554 HGVEFFATDKGTLSG
+554 HGVEFFAADNGKLSG

-579 VQVNGSTGFT
+579 VQVNGSTGFK
-589 IENCVLNPNDGAYA
+589 IENCALNPGDGAYA

-628 TFDSTA
+628 TFDSA
-634 TYEVWADATTV
+634 SLAVWADATTV

-651 LKKAGVKNPTDADVK
+651 LKKAGVEDPTVADVK
-666 KAISENVTT
+666 NAISENVTT

-681 TITVGLDDSNTET
+681 TITVGLKGNTTDT

-721 VTEGDDWFYG
+721 VTEGDDWFYD

-737 ENGIMAGTD
+737 ENGIMAGTND
-746 ETTFEPYMELDR
+746 TTFEPTMELDR
-758 AMAAQLLYN
+758 AMAAQLFYN

-774 TGESPFEDVAGSHW
+774 TGDSTFTDVTSGHW

-806 GDLYDP
+806 GNLYDP

-855 ETALSW
+855 EAALGW
-861 ANGNGLINGHENGT
+861 ANGKGLINGHENGT

-888 SIMANFE
+888 SIMANFD

>member
-19 PVAASAADGDV
+19 PVAASAAETTTGLPD
-30 AQVGNNTY
+30 
-38 PTLQAAVEALD
+38 AV
-49 ENGSTITLLADVE
+49 NGVISLTEDVE
-62 LSKQVTLPANTTLD
+62 LSEVAVLTEGTTLK
-76 GDDHTISVA
+76 GNGHTISVA
-85 DSVNAWSS
+85 DDVTWSDANGS
-93 ENSSKYMLLC
+93 QYMLFC
-103 TGTNTT
+103 SGDGIT
-109 IQNVTVD
+109 IEDVTVD
-116 AEGNAYGCI
+116 AEGVAYGCV
-125 QFYAT
+125 QFYASKEGT
-130 TGGKV
+130 LTD
-135 ENVTLKNA
+135 VTLKNA
-143 QQLGLLVNASQVTA
+143 QELGLLVNASQVTA

-171 INVGWGSGIPE
+171 INVGWGSGIPAE
-182 TATESSFTATNATLV
+182 TEKSSFTVAEGAELV
-197 GVSSIYSDSSDVQN
+197 GVSSIYSDEKDVDN
-211 AGEDGSDKFEVNAK
+211 AGGAGTADGKFEVNAK

-278 VEDAGNGT
+278 VEDAGKGT

-293 GVTLDGAG
+293 GVILDGAG

-316 ILGVTSGAQD
+316 ILGVTSDAQD
-326 VTTTIQNLTI
+326 VTTTIRNLTI
-336 VGNEKSGHGINVW
+336 VGNENSGHGINVW
-349 SAEGA
+349 SAEGTEVENQA
-354 AAKTTVAIEGVAI
+354 NVTIENVTV
-367 QNCGTAGMVVNNSIV
+367 QNCGTAGVVITTGVVN
-382 TASGLQTSGNAWG
+382 ASGLKTSGNAWG
-395 AVNVDKGSAFT
+395 AVNVDNGGSFT
-406 LTGTNELAENVQV
+406 LTGTGNSFGENVQV
-419 YSEDAGEEDGSK
+419 YTEKPESCKIDVEAANLKEVKSYNSGEGS
-431 ITTDLTP
+431 
-438 VTGVG
+438 V
-443 DTLKGYTYYTSDVSK
+443 LKGFTYYTDDVSK

-495 AVEAP
+495 AVEDT
-500 ISIGKGVTL
+500 ITIGKGVTL

-514 TITYAGEKKETNP
+514 TITYAGAQKTENP

-541 VKNVTLDTNGNLK
+541 VKNVTLDTKSNLK
-554 HGVEFFATDKGTLSG
+554 HGVEFFAADNGKLSG

-579 VQVNGSTGFT
+579 VQVNGSTGFK
-589 IENCVLNPNDGAYA
+589 IENCALNPGDGAYA

-628 TFDSTA
+628 TFDSA
-634 TYEVWADATTV
+634 SLAVWADATTV

-651 LKKAGVKNPTDADVK
+651 LKKAGVKNPTDKDVTDV
-666 KAISENVTT
+666 INENVTT

-681 TITVGLDDSNTET
+681 TIAVGLGDGTTDT

-712 EEPTWPFTD
+712 EEPTWPFED
-721 VTEGDDWFYG
+721 VTEGDDWFYD

-746 ETTFEPYMELDR
+746 ETTFEPTMELDR
-758 AMAAQLLYN
+758 AMAAQLFYN
-767 LEGKPVV
+767 LEGKPAV
-774 TGESPFEDVAGSHW
+774 TGDSAFTDVTSGHW

-806 GDLYDP
+806 GGLYDP

-875 IDSKGSTIRAQAA
+875 IDPKGSTIRAQAA
-888 SIMANFE
+888 SIMANFD